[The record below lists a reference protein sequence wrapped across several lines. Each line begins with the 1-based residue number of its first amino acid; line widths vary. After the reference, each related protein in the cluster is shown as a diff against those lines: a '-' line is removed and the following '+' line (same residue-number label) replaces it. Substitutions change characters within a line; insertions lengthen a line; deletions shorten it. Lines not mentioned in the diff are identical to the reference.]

1 VVTVRYFDTYG
12 NEIAPAQNITLERG
26 EHLLK
31 PNERILPAGYE
42 LVSDAA
48 IAVEVYENGTFS
60 PQEIGF
66 YYREKQAEVPTATI
80 TIYYRDDRGY
90 DVAPAQTR
98 SLTDGTHTI
107 QAQPEGL
114 PAGYAIFAGTDE
126 QVKIT
131 VRNGV
136 PSQNQVVFYYQKTQT
151 PPTVFTLP
159 VYYFDTLGDPIATT
173 QHVQVGP
180 GTYAIQANPADLPD
194 GYELMMENVLT
205 VRVNQ
210 DGSTDPEEIAFY
222 YRAPQKRA
230 TIIVTYVDEWDSAIA
245 SPFTKELTPGY
256 HTIQAEAA
264 RVPKGYDPASAEPVK
279 VYVSNQGEA
288 SPSQVTLTFAKL
300 VVETPIPVGTNVYR
314 YASVNDKNVAFR
326 TEPDTA
332 GGNRTVIRRLGRND
346 KVYVLKEVRNS
357 KNEVWAQVIVN
368 GQEGYMMSEFL
379 NVMTQAESDQYAA
392 GSTPAPTF
400 TPVPTATAVPTW
412 TPVPTATPTYEP
424 TIPPLVEAIT
434 PPPSATPTE
443 VPTATPTAT
452 PVPYTGYAL
461 TTRVT
466 ALRSGISASEM
477 SVIQTLEANELV
489 SVMGQV
495 SDYVTGETWAIVY
508 TLSKQPGYVPFS
520 ALRTITEK
528 EAEPYI
534 LYWQEINK
542 TPAPT
547 QIVTATPQPQQME
560 GYAIVLGDDVPFR
573 QMQSEFSRIIDNLE
587 AGTVVYVT
595 GQTAGDG
602 QYWHSVN
609 YQGRWGYIRTD
620 LVRMMTIAE
629 EEAYIQ
635 EQLATPTPE
644 PVTTNQPFDQHGM
657 SSYGY
662 VDCSDGSSVNWR
674 ETPATTGKRMGTLK
688 RYAFCLVLD
697 TEYVNG
703 VTWYQVRY
711 GDKTG
716 YVHGDFFRQMTIS
729 ELEGFLGSE
738 EYLQGIANN
747 SPSGTSGKDDVGY
760 TGTGG
765 LVSAE
770 DQLKHENPDVWITP
784 PPWNPIGT
792 VAPIAT
798 SNPTLEPLPGWIVQ
812 STATPSPT
820 PTSTPAFN
828 PLPDVTYPTSNEGEG
843 GSAVIWAVVAGL
855 LVLVI
860 GGVFVLVRHQQNK
873 RRIALRAAQRRA
885 QAARAQ
891 QQRPYART
899 AAPGQPRTGTYPNQ
913 TRRPAEPPASQYAPY
928 TGENVSGTYFRPAQ
942 DHAAQ
947 AAPRVGRRTAY
958 RQAQRAQE
966 NEDNLDM

>member
-1 VVTVRYFDTYG
+1 
-12 NEIAPAQNITLERG
+12 
-26 EHLLK
+26 
-31 PNERILPAGYE
+31 
-42 LVSDAA
+42 
-48 IAVEVYENGTFS
+48 
-60 PQEIGF
+60 
-66 YYREKQAEVPTATI
+66 
-80 TIYYRDDRGY
+80 
-90 DVAPAQTR
+90 
-98 SLTDGTHTI
+98 
-107 QAQPEGL
+107 
-114 PAGYAIFAGTDE
+114 
-126 QVKIT
+126 
-131 VRNGV
+131 
-136 PSQNQVVFYYQKTQT
+136 
-151 PPTVFTLP
+151 
-159 VYYFDTLGDPIATT
+159 
-173 QHVQVGP
+173 
-180 GTYAIQANPADLPD
+180 
-194 GYELMMENVLT
+194 
-205 VRVNQ
+205 
-210 DGSTDPEEIAFY
+210 
-222 YRAPQKRA
+222 
-230 TIIVTYVDEWDSAIA
+230 
-245 SPFTKELTPGY
+245 
-256 HTIQAEAA
+256 
-264 RVPKGYDPASAEPVK
+264 
-279 VYVSNQGEA
+279 
-288 SPSQVTLTFAKL
+288 
-300 VVETPIPVGTNVYR
+300 
-314 YASVNDKNVAFR
+314 
-326 TEPDTA
+326 
-332 GGNRTVIRRLGRND
+332 
-346 KVYVLKEVRNS
+346 
-357 KNEVWAQVIVN
+357 
-368 GQEGYMMSEFL
+368 
-379 NVMTQAESDQYAA
+379 
-392 GSTPAPTF
+392 
-400 TPVPTATAVPTW
+400 
-412 TPVPTATPTYEP
+412 
-424 TIPPLVEAIT
+424 
-434 PPPSATPTE
+434 
-443 VPTATPTAT
+443 
-452 PVPYTGYAL
+452 
-461 TTRVT
+461 
-466 ALRSGISASEM
+466 
-477 SVIQTLEANELV
+477 
-489 SVMGQV
+489 
-495 SDYVTGETWAIVY
+495 
-508 TLSKQPGYVPFS
+508 
-520 ALRTITEK
+520 
-528 EAEPYI
+528 
-534 LYWQEINK
+534 
-542 TPAPT
+542 
-547 QIVTATPQPQQME
+547 
-560 GYAIVLGDDVPFR
+560 
-573 QMQSEFSRIIDNLE
+573 MQSEFSRIIDNLE

-798 SNPTLEPLPGWIVQ
+798 SNPTLEPLPGWIAQ
-812 STATPSPT
+812 STATPSLT

-885 QAARAQ
+885 QAARA